1 MEHEH
6 GVAEVQR
13 TEETRDPLRIA
24 RPCAMGLLSV
34 FAITCIFAGTMRA
47 QDVKPDPPFNP
58 ALVTI
63 ANEPPFFLSDRSIPN
78 PYSDPAYNPKT
89 AGGLLSPL
97 IFTHTTAVHGGLL
110 WKKGATTPKIL
121 LSFRHSEFRGNDVVD
136 PDVLD
141 QLINWTA
148 ADSTASLPLGV
159 TAAPKFTY
167 TDASGHAVTVYGA
180 LNDPRSNF
188 QGAVRQSYA
197 WGMYGGFSIVG
208 HGRSVARRIHYDRG
222 VEDAQLW
229 DLGHPDAF
237 KNSGKYDVATLTDG
251 DALLNKN
258 AFKDAGYSKGL
269 RGNLYC
275 YGGTTLAD
283 GRLVAAGGNDMN
295 SSNGLYRINVFDPET
310 EKWAPRPE
318 GCHRAGWS
326 AAPAS
331 DPYFKALFGSL
342 YEAFFNDPTNAAK
355 KDALYF
361 IPGCNPITDG
371 ATETVTMENGF
382 PFKRYVGPTA
392 TQPAHHSDMKY
403 ARWYPA
409 VLQLP
414 DNTVLI
420 MAGQD
425 KNEAVGPHEPV
436 DPKTGKLSVDPV
448 SGYPRT
454 LGTDRVDAEFSDS
467 MIFQTVP
474 ELYNPKTDRTT
485 AMESATRLLMPN
497 YPHLFPVQTG
507 PGKKDWKVVM
517 FPGTL
522 LSSAG
527 GDQSFPGP
535 YGGGTWLFD
544 VQAAMADPNR
554 DSPGAEH
561 LTFVDH
567 ANADHQNY
575 GMAAEVLELGKD
587 GKTLSH
593 KVIAFG
599 GKAADSGDIVDTVEM
614 IDFAKPQ
621 PWKWELQK
629 PLYQPASATKV
640 IPLPDGTVLI
650 GGGNAPG
657 ATLEQRS
664 SLHFQL
670 FNPADG
676 SMKKLP
682 VKTTVPKSSHGQL
695 YLLPDAT
702 AMLTG
707 DDHTNSVPVG
717 DRVAPFG
724 DPDLGVDT
732 AQIFKPAYLFNDD
745 GSEAAR
751 PVIKSAPEDIEYG
764 DDFNVDVE
772 LAQGKRIRMVTLY
785 HSGSSTHS
793 NGANIRLIKLAFKA
807 RGRDLKVIAPRLPV
821 QALPGDYTLFVV
833 DDKGVPS
840 VAKHVRLKSD
850 DEEER
855 GKRGHDEDKRGK
867 RGHDE

>member
-6 GVAEVQR
+6 RAAKIR
-13 TEETRDPLRIA
+13 CTEETSRPLSMKRRYA
-24 RPCAMGLLSV
+24 VGLLSALV
-34 FAITCIFAGTMRA
+34 TTCLFAGTMGA
-47 QDVKPDPPFNP
+47 QDLKPNPPYDP
-58 ALVTI
+58 AKVTI
-63 ANEPPFFLSDRSIPN
+63 ANEPPFFLSDRSIEN
-78 PYSDPAYNPKT
+78 PYSDPLYNPKT

-110 WKKGATTPKIL
+110 WKKGAKAPKLL
-121 LSFRHSEFRGNDVVD
+121 LSHRHSEFRGNDVAD

-148 ADSTASLPLGV
+148 ADSTSSLPLGV
-159 TAAPKFTY
+159 TSPPKFTF
-167 TDASGHAVTVYGA
+167 TDGSGQAVSVFGA
-180 LNDPRSNF
+180 FNDPRSNF
-188 QGAVRQSYA
+188 TGAIRQSYA
-197 WGMYGGFSIVG
+197 WAMYGGFSIQG
-208 HGRSVARRIHYDRG
+208 HGRTVARRIEFDRG

-251 DALLNKN
+251 DALLNKA
-258 AFKDAGYSKGL
+258 AFKDSGYSKGL

-283 GRLVAAGGNDMN
+283 GSLVGVGGNDMN
-295 SSNGLYRINVFDPET
+295 SSNGLYRVNRFNQET
-310 EKWAPRPE
+310 ETWTPRAE

-326 AAPAS
+326 EAPAS
-331 DPYFKALFGSL
+331 DPFFKALFAPL
-342 YEAFFNDPTNAAK
+342 YEAFFNDPTNPAK

-361 IPGCNPITDG
+361 MDGCKPIAGG
-371 ATETVTMENGF
+371 ATVTVTQENGF

-392 TQPAHHSDMKY
+392 TQPADPSDMKY

-425 KNEAVGPHEPV
+425 QNESVGTHQPV
-436 DPKTGKLSVDPV
+436 NPTTGKLNVDPV

-454 LGTDRVDAEFSDS
+454 LGTDRVDAEFADS

-485 AMESATRLLMPN
+485 AMESAARVVMPN
-497 YPHLFPVQTG
+497 YPHLFAVQTG

-522 LSSAG
+522 LSSVG
-527 GDQSFPGP
+527 GNQSYEGP
-535 YGGGTWLFD
+535 HGGGTWLFD
-544 VQAAMADPNR
+544 VQGAMADPNR
-554 DSPGAEH
+554 DIPGAEH
-561 LTFVDH
+561 VTFVDH
-567 ANADHQNY
+567 ANGDHQNY

-587 GKTLSH
+587 GRTISH
-593 KVIAFG
+593 KVMAFG
-599 GKAADSGDIVDTVEM
+599 GLAADSGAITNTVEM

-621 PWKWELQK
+621 PWKWELQQ
-629 PLYQPASATKV
+629 PLYQPASATKA
-640 IPLPDGTVLI
+640 IPLPDGTILI
-650 GGGNAPG
+650 GGGSAPG
-657 ATLEQRS
+657 DTLEQRS

-676 SMKKLP
+676 TMKKLP
-682 VKTTVPKSSHGQL
+682 VKTTVPKSSHGNL

-745 GSEAAR
+745 GTEAAR
-751 PVIKSAPEDIEYG
+751 PAIKHAPDEIHYG
-764 DDFNVDVE
+764 DDFNISVE
-772 LAQGKRIRMVTLY
+772 MADGKRGEDKRGEGRRIQMVTLF

-793 NGANIRLIKLAFKA
+793 NAANIRLIKLAFKGE
-807 RGRDLKVIAPRLPV
+807 GRELKVIAPRLPV
-821 QALPGDYTLFVV
+821 QAVPGDYTLFVV
-833 DDKGVPS
+833 DDRGVPS
-840 VAKHVRLKSD
+840 VAKHVRIVMD
-850 DEEER
+850 D
-855 GKRGHDEDKRGK
+855 DDKRGK
-867 RGHDE
+867 RDHDR